1 MKTQP
6 QHSEKY
12 KYVLPAVAVESNLIC
27 LLKCCGCLYC
37 LLLLYICACYNSS
50 LLSTIYYKC
59 HMYHYWFNDEMD
71 VQSVCTNF
79 KLKY

>member
-6 QHSEKY
+6 QHSEKH
-12 KYVLPAVAVESNLIC
+12 KYVLPAVAVESKSDLSSQMLWLFVLPSTI
-27 LLKCCGCLYC
+27 
-37 LLLLYICACYNSS
+37 YICACYKSS
-50 LLSTIYYKC
+50 LLCTVYYKC